1 MLGVPPAFVLSQD
14 QTLYKVVYISS
25 LELKYLILFNN
36 ACVITAYFLVFRLTF
51 PSLKEISRV
60 VTFFL
65 ALFNFQVAGLCPLRT
80 ALILYHNSKS
90 LSSTFSSFF
99 KKLFVAAVL
108 SRDSFNII
116 SLSNSF
122 VKYFFQKTV
131 KNFSQSPVSCFS
143 PRSTVILLYHLSL
156 LLSTK
161 SITGDFS
168 LFCVICTEAALWRAL
183 SRFPAPTYS

>member
-1 MLGVPPAFVLSQD
+1 MRYYCVFFSLSLDLSFV
-14 QTLYKVVYISS
+14 
-25 LELKYLILFNN
+25 ERNLKGRY
-36 ACVITAYFLVFRLTF
+36 
-51 PSLKEISRV
+51 
-60 VTFFL
+60 FFL
-65 ALFNFQVAGLCPLRT
+65 SIVQFSSCWSAVPHRT

-143 PRSTVILLYHLSL
+143 LRSTVMLLYHLSL

-161 SITGDFS
+161 RITGDFS
-168 LFCVICTEAALWRAL
+168 LFCVICTYA
-183 SRFPAPTYS
+183 SHIKIYIPH

>member
-36 ACVITAYFLVFRLTF
+36 ACVITAFFLVFRLTF

-161 SITGDFS
+161 SITGDFF
-168 LFCVICTEAALWRAL
+168 LFCVICTYA
-183 SRFPAPTYS
+183 SHIKIYIPH

>member
-1 MLGVPPAFVLSQD
+1 MKS
-14 QTLYKVVYISS
+14 
-25 LELKYLILFNN
+25 ILFNN

-116 SLSNSF
+116 PLSNSF

-143 PRSTVILLYHLSL
+143 LRSTVMLLYHLSL

-161 SITGDFS
+161 RITGDFF
-168 LFCVICTEAALWRAL
+168 LFCVICTYA
-183 SRFPAPTYS
+183 SHIKIYIPH